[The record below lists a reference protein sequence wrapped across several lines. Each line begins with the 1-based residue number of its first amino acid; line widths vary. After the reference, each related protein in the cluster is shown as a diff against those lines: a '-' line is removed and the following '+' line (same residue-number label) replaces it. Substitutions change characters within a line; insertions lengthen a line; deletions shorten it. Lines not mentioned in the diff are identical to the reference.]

1 MHLTPGPYGPCCHGG
16 ERIHQLEAID
26 TKRYYEAFFNRYQ
39 KMVDSDYHAS
49 ASILEMYQGLP
60 AAVDAY
66 IMPNGTVIGLM
77 KMNSSELK
85 VEVFS
90 GDYDQV
96 KGEVRNQTFDYMLP
110 IYPSHPTS
118 DQEVDATLKYIIETR
133 LRQIDFSNYL
143 KDVVLGIVN
152 IEGQISEISKTNP
165 WLSKQ
170 FGELTTM
177 LSTTRKRAEDVSKM
191 ADESTDRLRYES
203 YEEMVG
209 YLESYDPATSPQQLD
224 TIDLEKVRTFLTEFI
239 RSYRATID
247 AKSLAKEAYPP
258 FYADYPYTVELELLP
273 NKNVAVFFSK
283 AAEGMRFIDRQLG
296 FNEFEN
302 EIKDK
307 SFDYALGLPNC
318 IPFDKQGA
326 VHQAQVQAQID
337 LERHDITMAL
347 EEIPGALEGI
357 EKQIIKIK
365 KSNPWLEGNLSEL
378 LKTLEACN
386 KPVNKLRD
394 RIEKQRSAGLI
405 LRSFVNQF
413 DSSISIFP
421 TSGSVTEGVPVVY
434 EDVES
439 AQVMPQA
446 AFTPMV
452 AAAAAGGP
460 VEEQVVVTPPG
471 EYQLQIPV
479 AGEDMSV
486 PSMEATG
493 VGVGAGS
500 ADLNEIR
507 SMLYTFERKLADYEK
522 RLHYID
528 KYTEMIQR
536 QQNKKFKAQKELLTL
551 ESRKGRWTALA
562 VGGAALAISAILIL
576 VSYNDIID
584 LITTLA
590 GG

>member
-1 MHLTPGPYGPCCHGG
+1 MGFCRRGG
-16 ERIHQLEAID
+16 EHIHQLEAID
-26 TKRYYEAFFNRYQ
+26 AKRYYETFFNRFQ
-39 KMVDSDYHAS
+39 RMVDSDYHAS

-60 AAVDAY
+60 VAVDAY
-66 IMPNGTVIGLM
+66 VMPNGTVVGLV
-77 KMNSSELK
+77 KLNSSELK

-90 GDYDQV
+90 GDYEQI
-96 KGEVRNQTFDYMLP
+96 KGEVRNQTFDLLIP

-118 DQEVDATLKYIIETR
+118 DQEVDATIKYSIENR
-133 LRQIDFSNYL
+133 LRHIDFSHYL

-177 LSTTRKRAEDVSKM
+177 LSSTRKKTEDVSKM
-191 ADESTDRLRYES
+191 ADDSSLRLRYEG
-203 YEEMVG
+203 YEELVG
-209 YLESYDPATSPQQLD
+209 FLEGFDPATSPKQID
-224 TIDLEKVRTFLTEFI
+224 VIDLEKVRTFMTEFI

-258 FYADYPYTVELELLP
+258 FYGDYPYSVELELLP

-283 AAEGMRFIDRQLG
+283 ATEGMRFIDRQLG

-318 IPFDKQGA
+318 IHFDKQGA

-337 LERHDITMAL
+337 LERHDLTMAL
-347 EEIPGALEGI
+347 EELPGSLQEI
-357 EKQIIKIK
+357 ENQIIKIK
-365 KSNPWLEGNLSEL
+365 KSNPWLEQNLSEL
-378 LKTLEACN
+378 LRTLETCN
-386 KPVNKLRD
+386 KPVNKLRG
-394 RIEKQRSAGLI
+394 RIEKQRNSGLI
-405 LRSFVNQF
+405 LRSYVNQY

-421 TSGSVTEGVPVVY
+421 TSGEVPADASPVY

-439 AQVMPQA
+439 AQVLPQA
-446 AFTPMV
+446 SFAPLIAAQGV
-452 AAAAAGGP
+452 AP
-460 VEEQVVVTPPG
+460 EPVVTAPPG
-471 EYQLQIPV
+471 EYELQIPIS
-479 AGEDMSV
+479 GEDLSM
-486 PSMEATG
+486 PSMEATS
-493 VGVGAGS
+493 VGAGAGS

-536 QQNKKFKAQKELLTL
+536 QQNKKFKAQKELLAL
-551 ESRKGRWTALA
+551 ESRKGRWLG
-562 VGGAALAISAILIL
+562 VGLGGAALALGLTLLIL
-576 VSYNDIID
+576 NYQEILD
-584 LITTLA
+584 LINDLI
-590 GG
+590 